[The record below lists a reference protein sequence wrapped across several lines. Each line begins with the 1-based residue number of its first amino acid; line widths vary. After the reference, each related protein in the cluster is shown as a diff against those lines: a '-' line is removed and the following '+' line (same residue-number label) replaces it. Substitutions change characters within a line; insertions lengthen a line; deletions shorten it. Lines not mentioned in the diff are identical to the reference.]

1 MRNTWRVTTIFLK
14 ADDPITSVDQFV
26 REVLILPVRG
36 VEAFLRGASKHYD
49 RTEPSVFRSQKR
61 QNSEKKLFDELLAS
75 QPSSF
80 AEDVSTLDK
89 LVRMQHHGL
98 PTRLLDITSNPLM
111 ALYFAAEHQPE
122 DDGEVVRF
130 EFRETDVKYPDS
142 DRAAVMANLARLTP
156 AQRSQLDTSLPKAEF
171 NRLAAVRKLLHFIKQ
186 EKSYF
191 EASIE
196 PRHVDSIMV
205 VRGKQ
210 SNPRIIAQSGAFLLF
225 GNNVSFENSRKGQ
238 DLRTRKWRIAASAK
252 KRILNEL
259 DQLNVNIRTV
269 YPSLQSSAEY
279 ISARHS

>member
-1 MRNTWRVTTIFLK
+1 MAVRFLN
-14 ADDPITSVDQFV
+14 ADSPITTVDQFV
-26 REVLILPVRG
+26 REVLISPVRG
-36 VEAFLRGASKHYD
+36 VEAFLRGASRHHA

-61 QNSEKKLFDELLAS
+61 RDSEKKLFDELLAS

-80 AEDVSTLDK
+80 TEDISTLDK

-111 ALYFAAEHQPE
+111 ALYFAAEGHPDE
-122 DDGEVVRF
+122 DGEVVRF
-130 EFRETDVKYPDS
+130 EFREVDVKYPDS
-142 DRAAVMANLARLTP
+142 DRAAVTANLARLTP
-156 AQRSQLDTSLPKAEF
+156 TQRSQLNTSLPKREF
-171 NRLAAVRKLLHFIKQ
+171 NQLPAARKLLHIIKQ

-196 PRHVDSIMV
+196 PRHVGSIMV

-225 GNNVSFENSRKGQ
+225 GNDVSFEDSPKGQ
-238 DLRTRKWRIAASAK
+238 DLRTRTWRIAASAK
-252 KRILNEL
+252 KWILDEL
-259 DQLNVNIRTV
+259 DQLNVNRRTV
-269 YPSLQSSAEY
+269 YPGLQSSAEY